1 MAKATSHQNCP
12 RQIEQK
18 EIARSSAGFDPDE
31 DVLLTLTRYLV
42 EAFAM
47 PPSQSWLR
55 AVHCAACHFGAD
67 NGAIVMQRLVFALQA
82 MRSSRRSAFCFNA
95 PECPVCSEIVT
106 EHERHFM
113 AVITNA
119 RRAKPG
125 AMLPKL
131 MLLCEG
137 NDISIPRECFQNL
150 SSALPPIASAH
161 RAKRGEAQNVTRLH

>member
-1 MAKATSHQNCP
+1 MSSSTHPAQRTLLPDETFLKNRWLPMAKATSHQNCP

-31 DVLLTLTRYLV
+31 DVLLTLTRYLTK
-42 EAFAM
+42 ALAM

-95 PECPVCSEIVT
+95 TRSQPLQQAGKPVQC
-106 EHERHFM
+106 
-113 AVITNA
+113 
-119 RRAKPG
+119 
-125 AMLPKL
+125 
-131 MLLCEG
+131 
-137 NDISIPRECFQNL
+137 ISRDMG
-150 SSALPPIASAH
+150 S
-161 RAKRGEAQNVTRLH
+161 